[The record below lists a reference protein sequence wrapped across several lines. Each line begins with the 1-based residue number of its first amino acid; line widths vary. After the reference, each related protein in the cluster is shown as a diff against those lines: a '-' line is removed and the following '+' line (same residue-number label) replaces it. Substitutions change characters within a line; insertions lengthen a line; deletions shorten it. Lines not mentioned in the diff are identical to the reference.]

1 MFKAYFKEYI
11 HYISDLNF
19 SKNSRQCGICL
30 FILNFNLIIMSK
42 IGNQLINIPE
52 GVTVKVTEGQ
62 IQVSGPK
69 GHLQQKNLP
78 GIRVDQT
85 NNQVQVTRES
95 DNNQTKAFHGL
106 IRSLINNMILGVT
119 QSWSKNLELI
129 GTGYRAKVEGKDLSL
144 SLGYSHPIVINAPE
158 GISFKLDGQSKV
170 TVEGID
176 KQLVGQIAAQI
187 RAARPPEP
195 YKGKGVRYEDEKVRR
210 KAGKAAAG
218 TTA

>member
-1 MFKAYFKEYI
+1 
-11 HYISDLNF
+11 
-19 SKNSRQCGICL
+19 
-30 FILNFNLIIMSK
+30 MSK